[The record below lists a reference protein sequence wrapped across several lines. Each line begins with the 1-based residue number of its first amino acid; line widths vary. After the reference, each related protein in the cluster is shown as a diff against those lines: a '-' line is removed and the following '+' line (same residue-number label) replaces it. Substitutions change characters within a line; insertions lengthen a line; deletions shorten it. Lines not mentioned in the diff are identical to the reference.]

1 MEDANVPQYREFSV
15 VSASFLIILLS
26 GVLVLAG
33 IAGAVV
39 QVWPSGPFI
48 AGGILLWAY
57 SVNTSL
63 AWGVFAFALVILAVA
78 FIAKFIIPGR
88 KLAQSGIP
96 NSTLIWGLVGAVV
109 GYFIIPVVGF
119 VLGLVAAIYLAE
131 SMRLQSPQEA
141 WKATLDA
148 LKVVG
153 LSIVIELLAA
163 LVATTVWIGGLI
175 FTAVGY

>member
-1 MEDANVPQYREFSV
+1 M
-15 VSASFLIILLS
+15 SASFLIILLS
-26 GVLVLAG
+26 AVLVLAG
-33 IAGAVV
+33 IVGAVV
-39 QVWPSGPFI
+39 QVWPSAPFI
-48 AGGILLWAY
+48 AGGILLWAFN
-57 SVNTSL
+57 VNTPL
-63 AWGVFAFALVILAVA
+63 AWGVFGFALFILAVA

-88 KLAQSGIP
+88 KLARSGIP

-119 VLGLVAAIYLAE
+119 VVGLVAAIYCVE

-141 WKATLDA
+141 WKATLEA

-163 LVATTVWIGGLI
+163 LVATTAWIGGLI